1 MCNETGKNGHREE
14 VQIEIQDTHFAGQA
28 SLLDV
33 GLHLAA
39 TNTNVY

>member
-1 MCNETGKNGHREE
+1 MYNEIEQNCHREE

-33 GLHLAA
+33 GRHLAA